1 MRHPARLIR
10 SVALLPLACAVVLST
25 TACSRDRLKKLLGGD
40 PRVDGK
46 WKSDSTLMASKP
58 EVLFTT
64 FKTKNGI
71 EIAPI
76 GTIGPRGFRN
86 IRLGDRGWHAF
97 DINYLGSG
105 QTLEEY
111 RDGRTIGPL
120 TLKRGMWGDNAPA
133 LDSIPGCEIIVPSA
147 LATIP
152 DGTHL
157 FTLKKR
163 PPLSMPPKPVS
174 ESEIAEALRETN
186 MLVATKKGIPIGT
199 LPKYT
204 RTVHRVNSGHGTKPT
219 LVVMYDDPEIYP
231 DTLLPDW
238 QRPRHLVVFLDWA
251 IWGYKATWTYAT
263 LGNKGAPPRF
273 RYLDYIDVNDDGKA
287 EVLFGV
293 QNATDPL
300 FTIIVRRDPPL
311 WIEETRQKGRR
322 CQS

>member
-10 SVALLPLACAVVLST
+10 TAATLSLACAAVLST
-25 TACSRDRLKKLLGGD
+25 TACNRDRLKKLLGGD

-46 WKSDSTLMASKP
+46 WKSDSTFMASKP

-111 RDGRTIGPL
+111 RDGRTVGPL
-120 TLKRGMWGDNAPA
+120 KLKRGMWGDNAPA

-157 FTLKKR
+157 FTLQKR
-163 PPLSMPPKPVS
+163 PPLSAPPKPVS

-186 MLVATKKGIPIGT
+186 MLVATKKGIPITT
-199 LPKYT
+199 LSRYT

-219 LVVMYDDPEIYP
+219 LVVMYNDPEIYP

-273 RYLDYIDVNDDGKA
+273 RYLDYIDVNEDGKA

-293 QNATDPL
+293 QNPTDPL